1 MQTCNLVKENEKV
14 TQLSYSAG
22 IGVCIGI
29 VFMSVACFLQK
40 PWRFEVG
47 MFLISVNDRQSTLN
61 LTTKTTLFV
70 LLARISEIGPRSK
83 HTKLNSCF
91 FLFFF

>member
-1 MQTCNLVKENEKV
+1 MQTCNLVKKNEKV

-47 MFLISVNDRQSTLN
+47 MFLIS
-61 LTTKTTLFV
+61 KM
-70 LLARISEIGPRSK
+70 IGNQR
-83 HTKLNSCF
+83 
-91 FLFFF
+91 